1 MSSEKPSNGN
11 GDAKAEKAGPTPE
24 GAQANRALD
33 FNAHTATSQ
42 KVLEALSADP
52 DGGLTDAVAKKRIEE
67 YGPNRLKP
75 PRRPSPFS
83 IFLRQVGNAM
93 TLVLSGSFLAKTRKG
108 VADIFSRRH
117 GCLFRY
123 YGLDLGRCHRCPC
136 YLERLRRWIHRMA
149 GREGESFHSI

>member
-11 GDAKAEKAGPTPE
+11 GNANAEKAGPTPQ

-67 YGPNRLKP
+67 FGPNRLKP

-93 TLVLSGSFLAKTRKG
+93 TLVLSEFFLGLSRKG
-108 VADIFSRRH
+108 W
-117 GCLFRY
+117 C
-123 YGLDLGRCHRCPC
+123 
-136 YLERLRRWIHRMA
+136 
-149 GREGESFHSI
+149 